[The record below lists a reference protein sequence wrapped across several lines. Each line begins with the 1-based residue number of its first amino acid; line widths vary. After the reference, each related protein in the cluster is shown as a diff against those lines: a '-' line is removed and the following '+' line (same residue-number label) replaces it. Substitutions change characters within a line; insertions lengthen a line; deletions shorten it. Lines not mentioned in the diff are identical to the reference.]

1 MVREFITAM
10 DRQTRTATWDSPM
23 DTLSSHEAVSAAF
36 FIMNSGG
43 GATTS
48 VVRRHTV
55 SYLMEKIRA
64 VNPDPLQ
71 MTSLLS

>member
-1 MVREFITAM
+1 
-10 DRQTRTATWDSPM
+10 M